1 MSDVLKFMSGL
12 SPTSPLYTAME
23 GSLRVIEGAL
33 HLFPSPSEAAFSFN
47 GGKDC
52 TVVLHLIRAAL
63 HRRGSGSEGSTPH
76 TFPRVVYF
84 SASGTELQGEG
95 GSAFP
100 EALAFI
106 RSCEAAYGFSV
117 VELKGFKAGLASIV
131 TPNDSVRGVF
141 MGTRVGDPDAV
152 QLLGPFTPTSPS
164 WPPVMRVCPIL
175 NWSYG
180 LVWQFLRGLGAPYCP
195 LYDQGYTSLGAPSDC
210 IPNPALL
217 VVEGEGGGEVEAG
230 GWKEGRVSPGGSQK
244 HRPAWQLE
252 DGELERLG
260 RLKK

>member
-1 MSDVLKFMSGL
+1 MSDVLNFMSGL
-12 SPTSPLYTAME
+12 SPSSPLYLAME

-63 HRRGSGSEGSTPH
+63 HRRGSGGEVTSH

-84 SASGTELQGEG
+84 SASGTELSGGG

-100 EALAFI
+100 EALEFI
-106 RSCEAAYGFSV
+106 RACEVAYGFRV

-131 TPNDSVRGVF
+131 TPNDTVRGVF

-152 QLLGPFTPTSPS
+152 QLLGPFTPTTPS
-164 WPPVMRVCPIL
+164 WPPAMRVCPIL

-217 VVEGEGGGEVEAG
+217 VAEEGEGGGNEG
-230 GWKEGRVSPGGSQK
+230 GSASSASPGGSSRAQK

-260 RLKK
+260 RIKK